1 MAGVFR
7 RFAALLCLT
16 ALAAPT
22 QAQAWP
28 QVAPGQWADPTRACT
43 YRTEQRG
50 QAFPLMGHQDAV
62 KLSGEVRQSL
72 IRQGMR
78 EVSVRPAAR
87 GQHWGLLASYVYPS
101 TEGEAQVAQLY
112 LSQRPAANRDRQHP
126 RQDRVGTA
134 TGSGSHQ
141 PRRLLGRPG
150 PLGRVQ
156 RQLTCDGPPRR
167 PHSGPAAP
175 HRAGQSGLSG
185 HL

>member
-112 LSQRPAANRDRQHP
+112 LSQRGLLRTVTASTHAKTVSALPPGQAATSPAACWADLARWVEFSAN
-126 RQDRVGTA
+126 
-134 TGSGSHQ
+134 
-141 PRRLLGRPG
+141 
-150 PLGRVQ
+150 
-156 RQLTCDGPPRR
+156 
-167 PHSGPAAP
+167 
-175 HRAGQSGLSG
+175 
-185 HL
+185 